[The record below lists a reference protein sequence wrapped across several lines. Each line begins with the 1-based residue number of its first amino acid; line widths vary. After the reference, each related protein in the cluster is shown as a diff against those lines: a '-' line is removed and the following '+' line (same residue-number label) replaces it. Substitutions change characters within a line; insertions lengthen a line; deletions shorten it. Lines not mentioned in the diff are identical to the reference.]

1 MARVPT
7 SDSDKPQTQ
16 RLDKWLWYARVVK
29 TRTLA
34 SSLVQNGKVRVNRER
49 TGKPGHS
56 VRVEDVI
63 TVAVHGRIRV
73 LRVLAPGQRRGPA
86 AEAALLFED
95 ISPPSVARSE
105 TEAGGTDGTVQ
116 AGGPRPTKKERR
128 AVDRIRGE
136 GMS

>member
-7 SDSDKPQTQ
+7 SESDKPQTQ
-16 RLDKWLWYARVVK
+16 RLDKWLWYARVAK

-56 VRVEDVI
+56 VRIDDVI

-73 LRVLAPGQRRGPA
+73 LRVLAPGRRRGPA

-95 ISPPSVARSE
+95 ISPPSVANSKAKTGE
-105 TEAGGTDGTVQ
+105 TDGTVE
-116 AGGPRPTKKERR
+116 AGGPRPTKKDRR
-128 AVDRIRGE
+128 AIDRIRGE
-136 GMS
+136 GIS

>member
-1 MARVPT
+1 MARTPT
-7 SDSDKPQTQ
+7 TDSEKPQTQ
-16 RLDKWLWYARVVK
+16 RLDKWLWYARVAK

-49 TGKPGHS
+49 TGKPGHA
-56 VRVEDVI
+56 VRVDDVI

-73 LRVLAPGQRRGPA
+73 LRVVDPGKRRGPA
-86 AEAALLFED
+86 VEAAQLFED
-95 ISPPSVARSE
+95 LSPPAVAHGR
-105 TEAGGTDGTVQ
+105 TDGAEPNDAGQ

-128 AVDRIRGE
+128 AVDRLRGD